1 MITSTLCCYSIII
14 IAEVYYTLPHVKA
27 HAQGTTFDPSARIQI
42 SNSFL
47 LPSFA
52 LHCSQTE
59 HAHKRLSIP
68 HADTVTE
75 TGRQKFMSISTIY
88 ECVWERESKLC
99 CYDSYQEK
107 SLLSNITIKIDHH
120 FEPKSMLCTHHR
132 CFGSFVIAS
141 EMAAILFKFVFEVAY
156 LFAL

>member
-1 MITSTLCCYSIII
+1 M
-14 IAEVYYTLPHVKA
+14 
-27 HAQGTTFDPSARIQI
+27 GTTFDPSARIQI
-42 SNSFL
+42 SNSYIDLYTCIYIAMNFL

-75 TGRQKFMSISTIY
+75 TGRQKFTSITTIY

-120 FEPKSMLCTHHR
+120 FEPKSMLFTHHR

>member
-1 MITSTLCCYSIII
+1 M
-14 IAEVYYTLPHVKA
+14 
-27 HAQGTTFDPSARIQI
+27 
-42 SNSFL
+42 NFL

-52 LHCSQTE
+52 RYTAAKQNMRTNGLVYHMLTLLQKQADKSSRLASGSESQSC
-59 HAHKRLSIP
+59 A
-68 HADTVTE
+68 A
-75 TGRQKFMSISTIY
+75 TILT
-88 ECVWERESKLC
+88 KK
-99 CYDSYQEK
+99 K

>member
-1 MITSTLCCYSIII
+1 M
-14 IAEVYYTLPHVKA
+14 
-27 HAQGTTFDPSARIQI
+27 
-42 SNSFL
+42 NFL

-52 LHCSQTE
+52 RYTAAKQNMRTNGLVY
-59 HAHKRLSIP
+59 IP
-68 HADTVTE
+68 HVDTVTE
-75 TGRQKFMSISTIY
+75 TGRQKFTSIATIY

-132 CFGSFVIAS
+132 CFGSFVMAS

>member
-1 MITSTLCCYSIII
+1 MPRAQPLTLARGFKFQTASHGFS
-14 IAEVYYTLPHVKA
+14 L
-27 HAQGTTFDPSARIQI
+27 TFFR
-42 SNSFL
+42 
-47 LPSFA
+47 A

-75 TGRQKFMSISTIY
+75 TGRQKFTSIATIY

-107 SLLSNITIKIDHH
+107 RLLSNITIKIGHH
-120 FEPKSMLCTHHR
+120 FEPKSMLCTHH
-132 CFGSFVIAS
+132 CYFGSFVIAS

>member
-1 MITSTLCCYSIII
+1 MWVFNRARPLTLARGFKFQTASH
-14 IAEVYYTLPHVKA
+14 EFSL
-27 HAQGTTFDPSARIQI
+27 TFFRT
-42 SNSFL
+42 
-47 LPSFA
+47 

-75 TGRQKFMSISTIY
+75 TGRQKFTSIATIY

-141 EMAAILFKFVFEVAY
+141 ERWLPFCSSLFLKLLTY
-156 LFAL
+156 FAL